1 MIPVL
6 SQLLSDNESLL
17 EYERLEG
24 SIAGVSMESICRR
37 LIAKERLLSPQKS
50 DMYYEG
56 LYSMYLSN
64 YRSFSELIWKVSVH
78 FSPRL
83 PEKLEL
89 PLRMNQ

>member
-56 LYSMYLSN
+56 L
-64 YRSFSELIWKVSVH
+64 
-78 FSPRL
+78 
-83 PEKLEL
+83 
-89 PLRMNQ
+89 